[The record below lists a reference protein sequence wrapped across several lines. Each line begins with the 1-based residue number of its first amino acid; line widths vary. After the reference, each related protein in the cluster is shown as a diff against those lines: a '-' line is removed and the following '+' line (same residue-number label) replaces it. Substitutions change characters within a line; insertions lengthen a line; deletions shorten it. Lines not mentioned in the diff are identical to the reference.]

1 MSFTLVKNELIL
13 TITKDKLVCILS
25 IQKVKFD
32 AKVQLFSD
40 IRKFLSNFFTFV
52 AHFYGNPIC
61 QRSNRLS
68 RGGIGA
74 ETFFKRY
81 KKILK
86 DMRNRTYARCHSNNS
101 IYPI

>member
-40 IRKFLSNFFTFV
+40 IRKFLSIKNQNLLFFIRGSQGFLIIGESGGTC
-52 AHFYGNPIC
+52 C
-61 QRSNRLS
+61 Q
-68 RGGIGA
+68 
-74 ETFFKRY
+74 
-81 KKILK
+81 
-86 DMRNRTYARCHSNNS
+86 S
-101 IYPI
+101 I